1 MSLLGVF
8 VRHRTAANLLM
19 LLMLVAGLLAAFNIR
34 AQYFPDVVVNE
45 VTVTV
50 AWDGAGAEDVDRGI
64 VQVLEPVFLTIEG
77 VAAVSSRASE
87 GRAVVDI
94 EFEPNHDLAIA
105 EEDVQA
111 AVDALASLPEGS
123 EDPVVAAAAWR
134 DRVTDV
140 LISGP
145 VGIDQ
150 LGRFADE
157 FIARLFDA
165 GISRATIT
173 GLASPETLV
182 EIPSTALMQHDITL
196 SEVAGAIAAATADSP
211 AGELGEGARLRTGT
225 ERRTVAEIA
234 AIPLRALPD
243 GTTLTV
249 GDIASIRANQANSE
263 RAAFVGPNPAMTI
276 RVDRAA
282 DGDAIRMQSTVAEVA
297 AVMQLDL
304 PPGVTI
310 ELVRT
315 RAEQIKDRLMLFLD
329 NGGSGLLLVLVVL
342 FLFLN
347 ARIAFW
353 VAAGIPIAMVSALA
367 VMYVFG
373 QSLNMISLFALIIM
387 IGVVV
392 DDSIVVSENVEHR
405 VRVLGESGEVAAER
419 TARWM
424 SGPILASSITTI
436 IAFLGL
442 VAIGGRFGELIQ
454 DIPITVCIVLL
465 VSLIECFLI
474 LPNHL
479 AHAMKDAAKE
489 RWYDWPSRQMNRG
502 LDWLR
507 RVAIRPGMRLV
518 IAARY
523 PVLAACVLALAWQVS
538 LFVRGEVQ
546 FRFFNAPE
554 QASVSGAFSMLPGA
568 TREDTLDMMRE
579 LQRAADVVTARF
591 EDQYGANPATFVL
604 AEVGGASGRSLSSAD
619 TKGPDLLGSISM
631 ELISPDLR
639 PYPTSEFVAA
649 LEAEIVAHPLLEE
662 LSFRGARFGPG
673 GDSLAV
679 DLYGGE
685 AETLKAAAE
694 ALKAALSAYPEVSG
708 LEDSLAY
715 DKEELILTLTP
726 QGQALGFDTA
736 TLGRTLREMLGGI
749 EAATYPDG
757 PREAAIRVEL
767 PEEELT
773 ADFLSRIQVRAA
785 PGVYVPLA
793 DIVTVESQS
802 GFSTVRRENGLRL
815 VSVTGELSE
824 EDPARATEVQRALE
838 EEIAPRIAQDFGL
851 AFQLSGQA
859 EQEREFLSG
868 ALVGLILCLLG
879 IYITL
884 TGIFAHWTRPFVVM
898 SVIPFGL
905 VGAIFG
911 HWVWDVPVSMFSVV
925 GMIGMSGIIINDSI
939 VLVSTVDEYAKKR
952 GLIPAIIDGV
962 SDRFRAVLLT
972 TLTTVLGLAPMLYE
986 RSSQAEFL
994 KPTVVTLVFGLGF
1007 GMVLV
1012 LLVVPTLMAI
1022 QADVSQSLRSLRR
1035 AVRGRPGRMR
1045 TVMAAA
1051 SVSLLAVAL
1060 LPGWVALTGTLPG
1073 WLVAL
1078 APELADRSPVL
1089 VALALFLATTLVVWL
1104 VALAAAAVGPRP
1116 GQRGQGAGQP

>member
-1 MSLLGVF
+1 MGILETF

-19 LLMLVAGLLAAFNIR
+19 ALMLIAGLLAAFNIR

-64 VQVLEPVFLTIEG
+64 VQLLEPVFLTIEG
-77 VAAVSSRASE
+77 VAAVSSRANE

-94 EFEPNHDLAIA
+94 EFEPNYDLSIA

-111 AVDALASLPEGS
+111 AVDTLTTLPEGS
-123 EDPVVAAAAWR
+123 EDPVVAASSWR

-157 FIARLFDA
+157 FIARLFNA

-173 GLASPETLV
+173 GLASPETVV
-182 EIPSTALMQHDITL
+182 EIPSTALMQYDITMA
-196 SEVAGAIAAATADSP
+196 EVASAIAAATADSP
-211 AGELGEGARLRTGT
+211 AGELGEGARLRTGE
-225 ERRTVAEIA
+225 ERRSVAEIA
-234 AIPLRALPD
+234 AIVLRSSPD
-243 GTTLTV
+243 GTSLTV
-249 GDIASIRANQANSE
+249 GDIATIRANQANSV
-263 RAAFVGPNPAMTI
+263 RAAFVGENPAMTI

-282 DGDAIRMQSTVAEVA
+282 DGDAIRMQADVAKVAEE
-297 AVMQLDL
+297 MQLNL
-304 PPGVTI
+304 PPGVTVD
-310 ELVRT
+310 LVRT
-315 RAEQIKDRLMLFLD
+315 RAEQIKDRLVLFLD
-329 NGGSGLLLVLVVL
+329 NGTSGLLLVLLVL

-353 VAAGIPIAMVSALA
+353 VAAGIPIAMFSALA

-405 VRVLGESGEVAAER
+405 VRYLGESGEEAAVN

-442 VAIGGRFGELIQ
+442 VAIGGRFGELIA
-454 DIPITVCIVLL
+454 DIPITVCMVLL

-502 LDWLR
+502 LDWFR
-507 RVAIRPGMRLV
+507 RVVIRPGLRLV
-518 IAARY
+518 VWARY

-538 LFVRGEVQ
+538 LFMRGEVQ

-554 QASVSGAFSMLPGA
+554 QASVTGSFSMLPGA
-568 TREDTLDMMRE
+568 TREDSLAMMRE
-579 LQRAADVVTARF
+579 LQRAAEVVTARF
-591 EDQYGANPATFVL
+591 EEDHGQNPATFIL
-604 AEVGGASGRSLSSAD
+604 AEVGGATGRSLSSAD

-631 ELISPDLR
+631 EMISPDLR
-639 PYPTSEFVAA
+639 PYPTSEFLAA
-649 LEAEIVAHPLLEE
+649 LEAEIVPHPLLEE
-662 LSFRGARFGPG
+662 LSFRNAFFGPG
-673 GDSLAV
+673 GASLSV
-679 DLYGGE
+679 DLFGGE

-694 ALKAALSAYPEVSG
+694 ALKEELAAYPEVSG
-708 LEDSLAY
+708 MEDTLAY
-715 DKEELILTLTP
+715 DKEELVLTLTP

-736 TLGRTLREMLGGI
+736 TLGRALREKLGGI

-773 ADFLSRIQVRAA
+773 ADFLSRTQIRASA
-785 PGVYVPLA
+785 GVYVPLA
-793 DIVTVESQS
+793 DIVTVTSTS

-815 VSVTGELSE
+815 VTVSGDLSE
-824 EDPARATEVQRALE
+824 DNPARASEVQRALE
-838 EEIAPRIAQDFGL
+838 EDIAPRIAQDFGL
-851 AFQLSGQA
+851 EFQISGQA
-859 EQEREFLSG
+859 AQEEEFLSG
-868 ALVGLILCLLG
+868 AMVALVLCLVG

-911 HWVWDVPVSMFSVV
+911 HWIWDLPISMFSIV

-939 VLVSTVDEYAKKR
+939 VLVSTVDEYAEKR

-972 TLTTVLGLAPMLYE
+972 TLTTVLGLAPLLYE

-1012 LLVVPTLMAI
+1012 LLVVPALLAV
-1022 QADVSQSLRSLRR
+1022 QADITKRFRSLRR
-1035 AVRGRPGRMR
+1035 AFRRGPAGLRRSVVPAVLG
-1045 TVMAAA
+1045 MA
-1051 SVSLLAVAL
+1051 AVAL
-1060 LPGWVALTGTLPG
+1060 ALPLWVAVSGALPG

-1078 APELADRSPVL
+1078 WPGLAESSAGMVSL
-1089 VALALFLATTLVVWL
+1089 GLFLA
-1104 VALAAAAVGPRP
+1104 VALTFWVLAMVAVVVGTRA
-1116 GQRGQGAGQP
+1116 RRV